1 MTGISHL
8 RYNSLMRIYKGLIF
22 NPVSRDKLEIFEPGY
37 LVVSGQGLIEGCYS
51 HNPSRRFPD
60 AKTVDLGRQVI
71 IPGLVDTH
79 VHLPQYAFAGIGNL
93 ELLPW
98 LEKYTFPRESR
109 FRERKIA
116 AQAAQYFFDGLA
128 ANGTTTALV
137 YGTVHAGATDIAFK
151 AAEKK
156 GLRVIMGKVMMDRQ
170 SPKSLTEKTQDSLR
184 ESEKLI
190 RKWHGKDNGRL
201 QYALTPRFAI
211 TCSPELMRGAAALA
225 KKYGAYIQTHLSE
238 NKGEIAFVKKLFPKA
253 KNYTDVY
260 DSCGLLGKKT
270 IMAHCIHLAPSERS
284 ALKKSGTKIAHCPTS
299 NRFLQSGVMPYRK
312 WLREGL
318 SIGFG
323 TDVAGGYSLSMLNEM
338 KEAIETSKTYNIMNP
353 KAPEKIITPVEA
365 LYLATL
371 GGAKVLSL
379 DNRIGNFKPG
389 KEADF
394 VVLDPV
400 PSDPFNGKS
409 PYGSPRE
416 ILSRLIYRAGSESVK
431 AVFVRGKAFL

>member
-1 MTGISHL
+1 
-8 RYNSLMRIYKGLIF
+8 MRIYKGLIF
-22 NPVSRDKLEIFEPGY
+22 NPVSGTRLEIFDPGY
-37 LVVSGQGLIEGCYS
+37 LVVSAQGLIEGCFA
-51 HNPSRRFPD
+51 HNPLKRFPG
-60 AKTVDLGRQVI
+60 AKTVDLGQKVI

-98 LEKYTFPRESR
+98 LEKYTFPRESK
-109 FRERKIA
+109 FRERKLA
-116 AQAAQYFFDGLA
+116 AEAAEIFFDDLA
-128 ANGTTTALV
+128 LNGTTTALV
-137 YGTVHAGATDIAFK
+137 YGTIHHEATDLAFR

-170 SPKSLTEKTQDSLR
+170 SPKSLLEKTQDSLL

-211 TCSPELMRGAAALA
+211 TCSTDLMRGAAALA

-238 NKGEIAFVKKLFPKA
+238 NKNEIAFVKKLFPKA

-260 DSCGLLGKKT
+260 DSCGLLGSKT
-270 IMAHCIHLAPSERS
+270 IMAHCIHLGPGERKT
-284 ALKKSGTKIAHCPTS
+284 LNKSGTKIAHCPTS

-318 SIGFG
+318 CVGLG

-338 KEAIETSKTYNIMNP
+338 KEAIETSKTYNILNP
-353 KAPEKIITPVEA
+353 KSPEKIITPAEA

-379 DNRIGNFKPG
+379 DKEIGNFTPG

-394 VVLDPV
+394 IVLDPL
-400 PSDPFNGKS
+400 PSDPFKGKS
-409 PYGSPRE
+409 SYQSPLE
-416 ILSRLIYRAGSESVK
+416 TLSRLIYRAGAESVV
-431 AVFVRGKAFL
+431 ATFVRGKAINNNLK